1 MKKLLHALV
10 FAVCGLGGTLSVCS
24 AAYGE
29 DHALL
34 IGGLGGEER
43 YSVEFLDSV
52 TALRTTLVERHGYQA
67 ERVRVIAETAPADR
81 HVDSVSSLENIQK
94 EFGRLQALLQA
105 GDSLLVIAVGH
116 GQSDY
121 QETKLNLPGPDLSAQ
136 ALAALLNV
144 LPNADHQTLV
154 LSFPCSGQFSEV
166 LARPGRVV
174 LASTDGPRQI
184 YHSVMTQYLLQ
195 AMQSDAADVNADG
208 AVSLYELFDFLSLQ
222 VEGHFTAAG
231 TLQTENPSLD
241 DNGDGKA
248 TTLAE
253 GMNAGDGELARVT
266 YIAPK
271 ARAVS
276 AGGLPAQREDG
287 VVP

>member
-1 MKKLLHALV
+1 MNRFLRVLV
-10 FAVCGLGGTLSVCS
+10 LTVSGLAGTLSVCS
-24 AAYGE
+24 SAYGE

-81 HVDSVSSLENIQK
+81 HVDSVSTLENIQK
-94 EFGRLQALLQA
+94 EFGRLQTILQA

-136 ALAALLNV
+136 ALAALLNA
-144 LPNADHQTLV
+144 LPNADRQTIV
-154 LSFPCSGQFSEV
+154 LSFPCSGQFAEV

-195 AMQSDAADVNADG
+195 AMQSNVADVNADG

-222 VEGHFTAAG
+222 VEGHFAAAG

-241 DNGDGKA
+241 DNGDGKV

-253 GMNAGDGELARVT
+253 GMDAGDGELARVT
-266 YIAPK
+266 YIAPAMGAASTNGLK
-271 ARAVS
+271 AERD
-276 AGGLPAQREDG
+276 GGIAP
-287 VVP
+287 

>member
-1 MKKLLHALV
+1 MKRLLHALV
-10 FAVCGLGGTLSVCS
+10 LTVGGLAGILSASSS
-24 AAYGE
+24 AYAE
-29 DHALL
+29 DYALL

-43 YSVEFLDSV
+43 YSQEFLDSA
-52 TALRTTLVERHGYQA
+52 TALRTTLIERHGYHA
-67 ERVRVIAETAPADR
+67 DRVRVFAETAPAER
-81 HVDSVSSLENIQK
+81 HVDCVSTLENIQR
-94 EFGRLQALLQA
+94 EFGRLQTVLQA

-136 ALAALLNV
+136 GLTALLNA
-144 LPNADHQTLV
+144 LPNTDHQTLV
-154 LSFPCSGQFSEV
+154 LSFPCSGQFAEV
-166 LARPGRVV
+166 LARAGRVV

-241 DNGDGKA
+241 DNGDGKV

-253 GMNAGDGELARVT
+253 GMDAGDGELAKVT
-266 YIAPK
+266 YIAP
-271 ARAVS
+271 AVRAVS
-276 AGGLPAQREDG
+276 AGGLPAEREG
-287 VVP
+287 GITP